1 MRNLVAA
8 AIIAAM
14 AVLGGFPAF
23 ADDWRVTKL
32 RGAALELVDG
42 AWQRLARGDVVPDDR
57 VIRTIGGRITLVRG
71 GETIELGPNT
81 QIQIFDKESRRP
93 FTTVKQYFGTVA
105 VEAEVREVQH
115 FAVQTPYL
123 VAVVKGTRFVV
134 VSDKSASKVSVR
146 RGAVAV
152 TGTGS
157 DTHTLVVAGQ
167 AAGVTG
173 NAPLQVSGR
182 GRLPEVVGGTGKPV
196 GVDASVQGRG
206 GGFGGNGIT
215 GNGNGVEV
223 DVGVG
228 SGNGNG
234 DGLGASVDV
243 GGGGVGVSA
252 GVGGTGVSVGL
263 GGGGISI
270 GLGN

>member
-8 AIIAAM
+8 AIVAAM
-14 AVLGGFPAF
+14 AVLGAVPAS
-23 ADDWRVTKL
+23 AHDWTVAKL
-32 RGAALELVDG
+32 RGAVLELVDG
-42 AWQRLARGDVVPDDR
+42 EWHRLARGDVVPDDR
-57 VIRTIGGRITLVRG
+57 VIRTVGGRITLVRG

-134 VSDKSASKVSVR
+134 VSNETSSKVSVR

-152 TGTGS
+152 TGTGT
-157 DTHTLVVAGQ
+157 DTHTLIIAGQ
-167 AAGVTG
+167 SAGVTG

-182 GRLPEVVGGTGKPV
+182 GQLPEVAGSNGKPV
-196 GVDASVQGRG
+196 GVDAAVQVRG
-206 GGFGGNGIT
+206 NGSGGNGSGGGLGAGAGVGGT
-215 GNGNGVEV
+215 GVEVGLGVGAGNGNGV
-223 DVGVG
+223 
-228 SGNGNG
+228 
-234 DGLGASVDV
+234 GASV
-243 GGGGVGVSA
+243 

-263 GGGGISI
+263 GGGGLKI

>member
-8 AIIAAM
+8 AIVAAM
-14 AVLGGFPAF
+14 AVLGAVPAS
-23 ADDWRVTKL
+23 AHDWTVAKL
-32 RGAALELVDG
+32 RGAVLELVDG
-42 AWQRLARGDVVPDDR
+42 EWHRLARGDVVPDDR
-57 VIRTIGGRITLVRG
+57 VIRTVGGRITLVRG

-134 VSDKSASKVSVR
+134 VSNETSSKVSVR

-152 TGTGS
+152 TGTGT
-157 DTHTLVVAGQ
+157 DTHTLIIAGQ
-167 AAGVTG
+167 SAGVTG

-182 GRLPEVVGGTGKPV
+182 GQLPEVAGSNGKPV
-196 GVDASVQGRG
+196 GVDAAVQGG
-206 GGFGGNGIT
+206 GGGLGGNGIT
-215 GNGNGVEV
+215 GGGLGGNGIT
-223 DVGVG
+223 
-228 SGNGNG
+228 
-234 DGLGASVDV
+234 
-243 GGGGVGVSA
+243 GGGGVGASV

-263 GGGGISI
+263 GGGGLKI